1 MLMLAHAIRRKGNR
15 IPPRGNAPWL
25 TYLLCDL
32 AGDGQGIG
40 GRYVGRMRS
49 TTTRGVPQY
58 ADTAVFGAT
67 PATKCGL
74 EFFPI
79 DKIVF
84 ASDCP
89 FDPEN
94 GSMYPRETL
103 RILES
108 LKLDKDTSDK
118 IFFKNLERIA
128 GCKLVK

>member
-1 MLMLAHAIRRKGNR
+1 
-15 IPPRGNAPWL
+15 
-25 TYLLCDL
+25 
-32 AGDGQGIG
+32 
-40 GRYVGRMRS
+40 MRS
-49 TTTRGVPQY
+49 TTARGVPQY

-67 PATKCGL
+67 PATKCGM

-103 RILES
+103 RILQ
-108 LKLDKDTSDK
+108 LDKDTSDK